1 MENPSPRR
9 LWPLLLFAVCS
20 LLALWPALLA
30 LHKFCERYDWRYFE
44 ALTEMSRRAV
54 VFYHELPMWNP
65 YSCGGEVGIANP
77 QSLDAAPTFLLI
89 LLFGTAAGYKLSLV
103 LYAFLAM
110 TGTYLL
116 CRKYSLSVLP
126 ATVAAVAYGLN
137 GYHALHFSA
146 GHVSFLGVTLFPLL
160 LYCYERALDEAQ
172 WVIPTGLCSAW
183 IAVLG
188 GTFTPPLAAELLL
201 LWGVLC
207 SIERRSL
214 RPLALLVLSAL
225 VALLSS
231 AIRMLPVLEFV
242 TDHPRPPF
250 LRAPDRSS
258 LVQVLR
264 DLVAWR
270 EFGPVPGRK
279 YWSHEYAG
287 RIPLVVAPLSLVGLP
302 TAWLWKSGDPQTR
315 SLRAVSLR
323 LTLLA
328 VFGLL
333 LSMGNFAPLA
343 PWSLLQKL
351 PILRDLRVPS
361 RHLVLL
367 DLPLC
372 LLAGFSLEWI
382 WKEWERAA
390 RPGKRIL
397 QVAFSAVLF
406 VAAVDGIA
414 YTAVQYQSFEITT
427 KGLRLDRPIFNVN
440 AELPSGPVPFY
451 FVNGTW
457 QYMRETFFSGHGSV
471 AGGAVKV
478 GYDCDEVAPLQRAQQ
493 LDAGPVPQ
501 EKLQDTA
508 AGEIVDSKWSPSQR
522 IVTVD
527 LKSPTVLLVNSNW
540 NEHWKVD
547 HGNVIKVAG
556 QLAVDLAGLP
566 PGRHTLHIRYA
577 PRSFAIGAVLTA
589 LSLPLFG
596 LLFFRARRRPKK
608 ESP

>member
-1 MENPSPRR
+1 
-9 LWPLLLFAVCS
+9 
-20 LLALWPALLA
+20 
-30 LHKFCERYDWRYFE
+30 
-44 ALTEMSRRAV
+44 
-54 VFYHELPMWNP
+54 
-65 YSCGGEVGIANP
+65 
-77 QSLDAAPTFLLI
+77 
-89 LLFGTAAGYKLSLV
+89 
-103 LYAFLAM
+103 
-110 TGTYLL
+110 
-116 CRKYSLSVLP
+116 
-126 ATVAAVAYGLN
+126 
-137 GYHALHFSA
+137 
-146 GHVSFLGVTLFPLL
+146 
-160 LYCYERALDEAQ
+160 
-172 WVIPTGLCSAW
+172 
-183 IAVLG
+183 
-188 GTFTPPLAAELLL
+188 
-201 LWGVLC
+201 
-207 SIERRSL
+207 
-214 RPLALLVLSAL
+214 
-225 VALLSS
+225 
-231 AIRMLPVLEFV
+231 MLPVLEFV

-287 RIPLVVAPLSLVGLP
+287 RIPLVVAPLSLVGLA

-427 KGLRLDRPIFNVN
+427 KATAFGSSDLQCERAARPAVRCRL
-440 AELPSGPVPFY
+440 

-457 QYMRETFFSGHGSV
+457 QYMRETFSGHGSV

-478 GYDCDEVAPLQRAQQ
+478 GYDCDEVAPPKEPSSWMRVRFRKKNCKTQPLVKSSIPSGRQAS
-493 LDAGPVPQ
+493 A
-501 EKLQDTA
+501 
-508 AGEIVDSKWSPSQR
+508 SSPW
-522 IVTVD
+522 I
-527 LKSPTVLLVNSNW
+527 SN
-540 NEHWKVD
+540 
-547 HGNVIKVAG
+547 
-556 QLAVDLAGLP
+556 L
-566 PGRHTLHIRYA
+566 
-577 PRSFAIGAVLTA
+577 
-589 LSLPLFG
+589 
-596 LLFFRARRRPKK
+596 RRCW
-608 ESP
+608 